1 MLDRSQ
7 SENPMPPQAPPVN
20 ITNGLSRHEKEM
32 GIQISEMEKYKWICS
47 QDQGHDVGKMAYF
60 EWTQKYG
67 RKVRE
72 WLESLSDEEI
82 DRLFAALSER
92 IKQYILEKSH

>member
-1 MLDRSQ
+1 
-7 SENPMPPQAPPVN
+7 MPEFDTKQ
-20 ITNGLSRHEKEM
+20 LSRHEKEM
-32 GIQISEMEKYKWICS
+32 AIQISEMEKYKWICS
-47 QDQGHDVGKMAYF
+47 ERNGHDAGKHAYF

-82 DRLFAALSER
+82 DTYFANVSDR
-92 IKQYILEKSH
+92 IKNYIYEKVH